1 MKSLQLVLTKPCTQ
15 QWSDIE
21 RADGNH
27 HCSRCEKNIVDLT
40 TKSDKELIQFF
51 KNKSDHVCGRLL
63 DSQLNREL
71 VLPSPKLNWQ
81 WLVPFAFTALIVS
94 PAKAQKLKPVAVQS
108 DQHSKSSLTAVELSN
123 TLPPLDTIITGKVV
137 NQVNG
142 NALAG
147 VEIRKKGEEKVLAVT
162 DSSGRFDLNVTDQ
175 DRLSKFTFNLAGFS
189 KTETEIND
197 KIVVKLSAERRIMLG
212 GISTLS
218 LNKQPLYY
226 VLAGNKSCV
235 LDPSRMSEISPDWI
249 EKIDVLKDASA
260 TALYGSRG
268 ANGVILI
275 EIKKQ
280 YRKKIKFS
288 E

>member
-1 MKSLQLVLTKPCTQ
+1 MKSLQLVLTNPCTQ

-27 HCSRCEKNIVDLT
+27 NCSRCEKNIVDLT

-51 KNKSDHVCGRLL
+51 KNKSDNICGRLL

-71 VLPSPKLNWQ
+71 ILPSPKLNWQ

-94 PAKAQKLKPVAVQS
+94 PTQAQQLKPAVLQS
-108 DQHSKSSLTAVELSN
+108 NQYPKPSLIPVKISN
-123 TLPPLDTIITGKVV
+123 VLPPLDTIITGKVV

-147 VEIRKKGEEKVLAVT
+147 VEIRKKGDEKVLAIT
-162 DSSGRFDLNVTDQ
+162 DSNGRFEFNVTDR

-189 KTETEIND
+189 KIETDITD
-197 KIVVKLSAERRIMLG
+197 KVIVKLKTEGRIMLG
-212 GISTLS
+212 GISTVS
-218 LNKQPLYY
+218 INQKPLYY
-226 VLAGNKSCV
+226 VLAGNKSCII
-235 LDPSRMSEISPDWI
+235 DPSKMGEISPDWI
-249 EKIDVLKDASA
+249 EKIEVLKDVSS

-275 EIKKQ
+275 EIKKE
-280 YRKKIKFS
+280 YRKKIRFS
-288 E
+288 K

>member
-1 MKSLQLVLTKPCTQ
+1 MKSLQLVLTNPCTQ

-21 RADGNH
+21 RPDGNH

-40 TKSDKELIQFF
+40 AKSDQELIQFF
-51 KNKSDHVCGRLL
+51 KNKSDNVCGRLL

-71 VLPSPKLNWQ
+71 VLPSSKLNWQ
-81 WLVPFAFTALIVS
+81 WLVPFAFTALVVS
-94 PAKAQKLKPVAVQS
+94 PAQAQHLKPAVVQS
-108 DQHSKSSLTAVELSN
+108 DQHPKSSSVPLELSN
-123 TLPPLDTIITGKVV
+123 ALPPLDTIITGKVL

-142 NALAG
+142 HPLGG

-162 DSSGRFDLNVTDQ
+162 DTTGTFELSLTDR
-175 DRLSKFTFNLAGFS
+175 DTLAKFVFNLPGFS
-189 KTETEIND
+189 KAEIYLNN
-197 KIVVKLSAERRIMLG
+197 KMVVRLGAERRIMLG
-212 GISTLS
+212 GISTIS
-218 LNKQPLYY
+218 PIQKPLYY
-226 VLAGNKSCV
+226 VLAGNKSCI
-235 LDPSRMSEISPDWI
+235 LDPAKMGEISPDWI
-249 EKIDVLKDASA
+249 EKIEILKDASA

-275 EIKKQ
+275 EIKKE